1 MTAVGTALTSSG
13 FVAEG
18 VPTRALPWIPHRGAV
33 RRVWGFRLGGRYG
46 GRGVTGWGALT
57 SSGFVAEGVPT
68 LTPPWVPH
76 RGAERR
82 REGCDGGGD
91 RPYVERVRSR
101 RGPHGPYHGTASGCG
116 TTVGVPAW
124 GAERRREGCDGGGDR
139 PYVERV
145 RYHGYRIGV
154 RYDGLGVPAWG
165 AERRREGCDGGG
177 DRPYVERVRSR
188 RGPHPYPTMGT
199 ASGCGRGGTGLGG
212 GTTREGWVPTGRRYD
227 EGGVGTGSGC
237 GRRRGVGVR

>member
-1 MTAVGTALTSSG
+1 MGVRGVEVVRSRRGPHAYPTMGTASG
-13 FVAEG
+13 CG
-18 VPTRALPWIPHRGAV
+18 TT
-33 RRVWGFRLGGRYG
+33 VWGFR
-46 GRGVTGWGALT
+46 
-57 SSGFVAEGVPT
+57 
-68 LTPPWVPH
+68 

-101 RGPHGPYHGTASGCG
+101 RGPHAYPTMGTASGCG
-116 TTVGVPAW
+116 TTVW
-124 GAERRREGCDGGGDR
+124 GFGLGREGCDGGGDR

-145 RYHGYRIGV
+145 RSRRGPHAYPTMDTASGCGTTVWGFRLGGRKDGGRGVTAVGTALTSSGFVAEGVPTRALGYRIGV

-188 RGPHPYPTMGT
+188 RGPHAGPTMGT
-199 ASGCGRGGTGLGG
+199 ASGCG
-212 GTTREGWVPTGRRYD
+212 TTREGWVPD
-227 EGGVGTGSGC
+227 
-237 GRRRGVGVR
+237 RGAI